1 MKVRAS
7 ISGKGLAAVIMAAF
21 LAVTLLP
28 ASLPVRAEEGTA
40 PDNIAAAEFDGSG
53 QGYRAYREQYAAIP
67 LGGIRTEAEPEEGT
81 VLQLIGGREAAL
93 VPEGDSVTYR
103 IRVERTGLYNLGLAY
118 YPVEGKGLGIEF
130 MIHIDGELP
139 FREAGTCTLYLSLIH
154 I

>member
-53 QGYRAYREQYAAIP
+53 QGYRAYREQ
-67 LGGIRTEAEPEEGT
+67 
-81 VLQLIGGREAAL
+81 
-93 VPEGDSVTYR
+93 
-103 IRVERTGLYNLGLAY
+103 
-118 YPVEGKGLGIEF
+118 
-130 MIHIDGELP
+130 
-139 FREAGTCTLYLSLIH
+139 
-154 I
+154 